1 MKKTVAD
8 WMNESG
14 VAFGTSG
21 ARGLVTAM
29 SDRVCH
35 AYTIGFLGF
44 LRDVGAWTPG
54 MAVALAGDLRPSTP
68 RILAAC
74 ATAIRDAGGEP
85 LFCGYQP
92 TPALAMAAFARHV
105 PSLMVTG
112 SHIPDDRNGIKFFRP
127 DGEVLKSDEAGM
139 ARQPVD
145 QGQRVWDDAGGLID
159 PLPLPPSIDVASAYV
174 ARYVNMF
181 GGSALAGRR
190 IGVYQHSAVGR
201 DVLVQVLAGLG
212 ADVVPLGRSDRFI
225 PVDTEAVRPEDQA
238 LARQWATERGL
249 DAIASTDGD
258 SDRPL
263 LADERG
269 EWLRGDILG
278 LLCARLLGA
287 DVVVTPVSSNSVVE
301 RIPGFARVER
311 TRIGSPYVIAA
322 MDQARANGLVVCGY
336 EANGG
341 FLLGSDVTI
350 NGRMLAALPTRDA
363 VLPIVAALVAA
374 GSRGLAALVRDLPP
388 GVTHSDRLPDYIARR
403 RDALMAWLL
412 PPDIAERDARL
423 NAAFGSIAQA
433 ALETVNLTDGVRMH
447 FANGRVIHLRGS
459 GNAPELR
466 CYTEAESPT
475 VAAAMNSQ
483 SLALVAARF
492 PD

>member
-1 MKKTVAD
+1 MTRTVAD
-8 WMNESG
+8 CMNASG

-35 AYTIGFLGF
+35 AYTTGFLGF
-44 LRDVGAWTPG
+44 LQEVGAWRPG
-54 MAVALAGDLRPSTP
+54 MQVALAGDLRPSTP

-74 ATAIRDAGGEP
+74 AAAVRDAGGLP

-92 TPALAMAAFARHV
+92 TPALAAAAFARRI

-127 DGEVLKSDEAGM
+127 DGEVLKADEAGM
-139 ARQPVD
+139 ARQIVD
-145 QGQRVWDDAGGLID
+145 QTSRQWDEAGAMIDAA
-159 PLPLPPSIDVASAYV
+159 PLPTPIDVATAYV
-174 ARYVNMF
+174 ARYVDVF
-181 GGSALAGRR
+181 GPVALAGRR
-190 IGVYQHSAVGR
+190 IGIYQHSAVGR
-201 DVLVQVLAGLG
+201 DVLVQILAGLG
-212 ADVVPLGRSDRFI
+212 AEVLPLGRSERFI
-225 PVDTEAVRPEDQA
+225 PVDTEAVRAEDQA
-238 LARQWATERGL
+238 LARQWAADHGC

-263 LADERG
+263 LADEHG

-278 LLCARLLGA
+278 LLCARMLGA
-287 DVVVTPVSSNSVVE
+287 DVVVTPVSSNNVVE
-301 RIPGFARVER
+301 RIPAFTRVER

-322 MDQARANGLVVCGY
+322 MDQARADGQVVCGY

-341 FLLGSDVTI
+341 FLLGSDAVI
-350 NGRMLAALPTRDA
+350 NGRTLPALPTRDA

-374 GSRGLAALVRDLPP
+374 GTRGLAALVRALPP
-388 GVTHSDRLPDYIARR
+388 GVTHSDRLPDFAAGR
-403 RDALMAWLL
+403 RDALMDWLL
-412 PPDIAERDARL
+412 PPDVAERDARL
-423 NAAFGSIAQA
+423 AATFGPITGA
-433 ALETVNLTDGVRMH
+433 ALEQVNLTDGVRML

-466 CYTEAESPT
+466 CYTEAESPS
-475 VAAAMNSQ
+475 VAAAMNGR
-483 SLALVAARF
+483 SLALVAERF
-492 PD
+492 PG